1 MSRFSK
7 NKVIVVIVLLIV
19 VISGIIWQVYLHLIN
34 KPDLPVD
41 IEISQTT
48 EAVETTAQSITVA
61 TDDLLTN
68 YPTEAWNLD
77 VSNEDAFI
85 ESDGEQLYEDFT
97 SDGRSIKYED
107 GVYVKDTLTQDADI
121 ISEVIDMLAKKNMPK
136 PYRIDSTEQDSI
148 YVIYNGRGYM
158 FRSDGSQVMPE
169 VEESHE
175 ITTAYETEE
184 ESTVAELEEPGVGLD
199 AEDAF
204 NNEYGDVSAWVQE
217 QIDGVSSDELYVHP
231 YEQTSD
237 GEWLYRDSRDRS
249 MYKIVYDAEGRMSS
263 IERYSN

>member
-7 NKVIVVIVLLIV
+7 NKVIMIIVLLVI
-19 VISGIIWQVYLHLIN
+19 VISGIIWRVYSHLIN
-34 KPDLPVD
+34 KPDLPVGV
-41 IEISQTT
+41 EVSQTT
-48 EAVETTAQSITVA
+48 EAAEATEQSTTEVTG
-61 TDDLLTN
+61 DLLTN
-68 YPTEAWNLD
+68 YPTEEWNLD

-121 ISEVIDMLAKKNMPK
+121 LNDVIDMLARKNMPM

-158 FRSDGSQVMPE
+158 FRSDGSQVMLE
-169 VEESHE
+169 EEESYE
-175 ITTAYETEE
+175 TTTAYETEE
-184 ESTVAELEEPGVGLD
+184 ESTVAELEEPGIGLD

-263 IERYSN
+263 VECYSN

>member
-7 NKVIVVIVLLIV
+7 NKVIVLIVLLVIVLC
-19 VISGIIWQVYLHLIN
+19 GIIWQVYSRLIN

-41 IEISQTT
+41 VETSQTT
-48 EAVETTAQSITVA
+48 EAVEATGQSTTEVTGG
-61 TDDLLTN
+61 LLTN
-68 YPTEAWNLD
+68 YPTEVWNLD

-85 ESDGEQLYEDFT
+85 ESDDEQLYEDFT
-97 SDGRSIKYED
+97 LDGKSIKYED
-107 GVYVKDTLTQDADI
+107 GVYVKDILTQDADI
-121 ISEVIDMLAKKNMPK
+121 LSEVIDMLTRKNMPK

-169 VEESHE
+169 VEESRE
-175 ITTAYETEE
+175 TTTAYETEE
-184 ESTVAELEEPGVGLD
+184 WSTAVELEEPGIGLD

-249 MYKIVYDAEGRMSS
+249 MYKIVYDADGRMSS

>member
-1 MSRFSK
+1 MSGFSK
-7 NKVIVVIVLLIV
+7 NKVIVIIVLLVI
-19 VISGIIWQVYLHLIN
+19 VISGIIWQVYSHFIN

-41 IEISQTT
+41 VEVSQTT
-48 EAVETTAQSITVA
+48 EAVETTTQST
-61 TDDLLTN
+61 TEETGDLLTN

-77 VSNEDAFI
+77 VSNEDVFI
-85 ESDGEQLYEDFT
+85 ESDDEQLYEDFT

-107 GVYVKDTLTQDADI
+107 GVYVKDTLTQDAGI
-121 ISEVIDMLAKKNMPK
+121 LSEVIDMLARKNMPK

-175 ITTAYETEE
+175 TTTAYETVE
-184 ESTVAELEEPGVGLD
+184 ESTTAELEEPDIGLD

-263 IERYSN
+263 VEHYSN

>member
-7 NKVIVVIVLLIV
+7 NKVIVLIVLLVIVLG
-19 VISGIIWQVYLHLIN
+19 GIIWQVYVHLIN
-34 KPDLPVD
+34 KPDLSVD
-41 IEISQTT
+41 VEVSQTT
-48 EAVETTAQSITVA
+48 EVVETTEQNTEEA
-61 TDDLLTN
+61 TGDLLTN
-68 YPTEAWNLD
+68 YHTEAWNLD

-85 ESDGEQLYEDFT
+85 ESDDEQLYEDFT

-121 ISEVIDMLAKKNMPK
+121 ISEVIDMLERKNMPM

-169 VEESHE
+169 VEESYE
-175 ITTAYETEE
+175 TTTAYETEE
-184 ESTVAELEEPGVGLD
+184 ENTTAELEEPGIGLD

-249 MYKIVYDAEGRMSS
+249 MYKVVYDAEGRMSS

>member
-7 NKVIVVIVLLIV
+7 NKVIVLIILLVI
-19 VISGIIWQVYLHLIN
+19 VISGIIWQVYIRLIN

-41 IEISQTT
+41 VEVSQTT
-48 EAVETTAQSITVA
+48 EAVETTEQSTTGV

-85 ESDGEQLYEDFT
+85 ESDDEQLYEDFT
-97 SDGRSIKYED
+97 SDGRSIKYEE

-121 ISEVIDMLAKKNMPK
+121 LSEVIDMLTRKNMPK

-148 YVIYNGRGYM
+148 YVVYNGRGYM

-175 ITTAYETEE
+175 TTTAYETEE
-184 ESTVAELEEPGVGLD
+184 GSTAAELEEPGIGLD
-199 AEDAF
+199 AEDVF

-231 YEQTSD
+231 YEQTPD

>member
-7 NKVIVVIVLLIV
+7 NKVIVLIVLLVIVLC
-19 VISGIIWQVYLHLIN
+19 GIIWQVYSHLIN

-41 IEISQTT
+41 IEVSQTT
-48 EAVETTAQSITVA
+48 EAVETTAQSTTEV
-61 TDDLLTN
+61 TGDLLTN
-68 YPTEAWNLD
+68 YPTEAWDLD

-85 ESDGEQLYEDFT
+85 ESDDEQLYEDFT
-97 SDGRSIKYED
+97 SDGRSIKYEN
-107 GVYVKDTLTQDADI
+107 GIYVKDTLIQDAGI
-121 ISEVIDMLAKKNMPK
+121 LNEVIDMLARKNMPM
-136 PYRIDSTEQDSI
+136 PYRIDSTEQNSI

-169 VEESHE
+169 VEESRE
-175 ITTAYETEE
+175 TTTAYETEE
-184 ESTVAELEEPGVGLD
+184 WSTAVELEEPGIGLD

-249 MYKIVYDAEGRMSS
+249 MYKIVYDADGRMSS